1 MNPLTY
7 ILRGI
12 GLLTAVLIVAVWGL
26 IFMCVC
32 RVCTGQWWMTDDI

>member
-7 ILRGI
+7 ILRGF
-12 GLLTAVLIVAVWGL
+12 GLLTAITIVAVWGL

-32 RVCTGQWWMTDDI
+32 RAVTGQWWMTDDI